1 MASHTAS
8 APATMADCAKI
19 IEQNKIHTVECIF
32 TDTWGMPRGKRLPVE
47 QFLSGAG
54 FAISGVAFS
63 WNFRSDVEATPWFER
78 DMGAPDMKAV
88 PDLQSF
94 RIAGWEDGMATVM
107 CDMVDGHT
115 GEPVTMDGRGMLKK
129 TLASFLEL
137 GYKFDMATELEF
149 HLFNDDWTPI
159 SDQAYCYSMDRADE
173 LEAVIGGIRHA
184 LERSGIE
191 VEASNVEYGPS
202 QIEINLKYDNAL
214 TMVDKT
220 ILFRHIVRRVARQ
233 NNLHATFMAKPI
245 NGGAGSGMHV
255 HMSVTDK
262 NGKNLFAAKD
272 SDHPVHSN
280 LMRKVLAGILQ
291 HNLEL
296 QIIAQPTQ
304 NDYKRIVDYSFSP
317 TQVCWGLDNRL
328 VGVRCITDAGPGTR
342 IEVRWAAADSNPY
355 LVAQGYLQAA
365 LDGIKNDYPLI
376 PQSIGDVH
384 LDESLVRFATSMR
397 DSLAN
402 FSSSDWTLECF
413 GKDFVEN
420 FTVMQQNEMAAFA
433 AWVTDWETQRYR
445 DVI

>member
-8 APATMADCAKI
+8 APATMADCATI

-129 TLASFLEL
+129 TLASFQEL
-137 GYKFDMATELEF
+137 GYKIDMATELEF

-233 NNLHATFMAKPI
+233 NNMHATFMAKPL
-245 NGGAGSGMHV
+245 NGGSGSGMHV
-255 HMSVTDK
+255 HMSVTDLD
-262 NGKNLFAAKD
+262 GKNLFAAED
-272 SDHPVHSN
+272 SDHAVHSD
-280 LMRKVLAGILQ
+280 LMRKVLAGIMQ

-328 VGVRCITDAGPGTR
+328 VGVRCITHAGPGTR
-342 IEVRWAAADSNPY
+342 IEVRWAAADANPY

-365 LDGIKNDYPLI
+365 LDGIRNDYALI

-384 LDESLVRFATSMR
+384 LDETLVRFATSMR

-402 FSSSDWTLECF
+402 FSSSSWALDCF

-420 FTVMQQNEMAAFA
+420 FTVMQHNEMAAFA

-445 DVI
+445 DII

>member
-1 MASHTAS
+1 MATNNASTA
-8 APATMADCAKI
+8 PTMADVKKI
-19 IEQNKIHTVECIF
+19 ITDNNIHTVECIF
-32 TDTWGMPRGKRLPVE
+32 TDTWGLPRGKRLPVE

-54 FAISGVAFS
+54 FAIAAVAFS
-63 WNFRSDVEATPWFER
+63 WNFRSDVESTPWFDN

-115 GEPVTMDGRGMLKK
+115 GEPITMDGRGMLKK
-129 TLASFLEL
+129 TIEEYRDM
-137 GYKFDMATELEF
+137 GYLINMATELEF
-149 HLFNDDWTPI
+149 HLFDENWNPI

-173 LEAVIGGIRHA
+173 LEGVIGGIRQV
-184 LERSGIE
+184 LLRSGIE

-202 QIEINLKYDNAL
+202 QIEINVKYDDAL
-214 TMVDKT
+214 TMMDKT

-233 NNLHATFMAKPI
+233 NGLHATFMAKPI

-255 HMSVTDK
+255 HQSLTDLK
-262 NGKNLFAAKD
+262 GKNIFASED
-272 SDHPVHSN
+272 SDHAVHSDV
-280 LMRKVLAGILQ
+280 MRKYLAGVLK

-296 QIIAQPTQ
+296 QIIAQPTI

-317 TQVCWGLDNRL
+317 TQVCWGLDNRM
-328 VGVRCITDAGPGTR
+328 VGVRCITHAGPGTR
-342 IEVRWAAADSNPY
+342 LEIRWAAADSNPY
-355 LVAQGYLQAA
+355 LVAQGYLQAG
-365 LDGIKNDYPLI
+365 LDGLRNDYALQPE
-376 PQSIGDVH
+376 SVGDPHV
-384 LDESLVRFATSMR
+384 DESLPRFATNMR

-402 FSSSDWTLECF
+402 FSNSAWTTECF
-413 GKDFVEN
+413 GHDFVEN

-433 AWVTDWETQRYR
+433 AWVTDWETTRYR

>member
-1 MASHTAS
+1 
-8 APATMADCAKI
+8 
-19 IEQNKIHTVECIF
+19 
-32 TDTWGMPRGKRLPVE
+32 
-47 QFLSGAG
+47 
-54 FAISGVAFS
+54 
-63 WNFRSDVEATPWFER
+63 
-78 DMGAPDMKAV
+78 
-88 PDLQSF
+88 
-94 RIAGWEDGMATVM
+94 
-107 CDMVDGHT
+107 
-115 GEPVTMDGRGMLKK
+115 
-129 TLASFLEL
+129 
-137 GYKFDMATELEF
+137 
-149 HLFNDDWTPI
+149 
-159 SDQAYCYSMDRADE
+159 MDRADE

-233 NNLHATFMAKPI
+233 NNMHATFMAKPL
-245 NGGAGSGMHV
+245 NGGSGSGMHV
-255 HMSVTDK
+255 HMSVTDLD
-262 NGKNLFAAKD
+262 GKNLFAAED
-272 SDHPVHSN
+272 SDHAVHSD
-280 LMRKVLAGILQ
+280 LMRKVLAGIMQ

-328 VGVRCITDAGPGTR
+328 VGVRCITHAGPGTR
-342 IEVRWAAADSNPY
+342 IEVRWAAADANPY

-365 LDGIKNDYPLI
+365 LDGIRNEYALI

-384 LDESLVRFATSMR
+384 LDETLVRFATSMR

-402 FSSSDWTLECF
+402 FSSSSWALECF

-445 DVI
+445 DII

>member
-1 MASHTAS
+1 MASQT
-8 APATMADCAKI
+8 APAVKTLADCAKI
-19 IEQNKIHTVECIF
+19 ITENNIHTVECIF

-94 RIAGWEDGMATVM
+94 RIAGWEEGMATVM

-129 TLASFLEL
+129 TIAEFEKL
-137 GYKFDMATELEF
+137 GYGINLATELEF
-149 HLFNDDWTPI
+149 HLFNEDWTPI

-173 LEAVIGGIRHA
+173 LENVIGGIRHA

-202 QIEINLKYDNAL
+202 QIEINLKYDDAL

-255 HMSVTDK
+255 HLSLTDNK
-262 NGKNLFAAKD
+262 GKNLFAAKD
-272 SDHPVHSN
+272 SSHVVHSD
-280 LMRKVLAGILQ
+280 LMRKFLTGVLK

-342 IEVRWAAADSNPY
+342 MEVRWAAADSNPY
-355 LVAQGYLQAA
+355 LVAQGYLQAG
-365 LDGIKNDYPLI
+365 LDGIRNEYDLI
-376 PQSIGDVH
+376 DQTIGDAH
-384 LDESLVRFATSMR
+384 LDESLVRFATNMR

-402 FSSSDWTLECF
+402 FSSSSWALECF

-420 FTVMQQNEMAAFA
+420 FTIMQQNEMAAFA